1 MMNETI
7 QQLLAKQQEQASEVL
22 KTSGMAEQLEISE
35 YNNTRIIELQNAVK
49 EVLEASDTPNKG
61 VWQEFSFGSVCGA
74 ILGLLKTAFLHS
86 KERNKIC
93 STLGIS
99 TMLVDMYYNIGGRS
113 PYVKDGKIQEAVP
126 ADLPKLKELV
136 FITGSK
142 LGIVVSK
149 SDLEMINTENEARR
163 NELQE
168 QRSNDY
174 INMKFEQNIN
184 INPTQEVNSFEEM
197 LKTM

>member
-1 MMNETI
+1 MSNI
-7 QQLLAKQQEQASEVL
+7 QELLKKQQEQASEVL
-22 KTSGMAEQLEISE
+22 KTSGIAEQLEISE
-35 YNNTRIIELQNAVK
+35 YNNSRIIELQNAVR
-49 EVLEASDTPNKG
+49 EVLESSDTPNKG

-113 PYVKDGKIQEAVP
+113 PYVKDGKVQEAVP

-142 LGIVVSK
+142 LGIIVSK
-149 SDLEMINTENEARR
+149 SDLEMINAENEARR

-197 LKTM
+197 LKNM